1 MSNPTFNRNKIVVP
15 NWQNRG
21 TDTKSDEG
29 NSTPVS
35 VGLQT
40 IDTAILKY
48 LQTKIRP
55 VVTQHGKQIQVP
67 VIYGNPER
75 WKSAQ
80 IDGAIRDKNG
90 MIQLPIMMIRR
101 TTIKENEINNPT
113 NKYQNYLF
121 KTGWNS
127 RNVYDRFAVVN
138 GITPSERYH
147 QTLIPDY
154 YDMSYEGLI
163 WTEFMEQM
171 NKVVENLSFESNEY
185 WGEDNNYKFIAKL
198 GQFEQVTDLPA
209 KEARLV
215 RSKFT
220 LDIKAYILP
229 QSALDKNGNRKRT
242 TTLAYS
248 PKKVVFDTEFL
259 VDPNNK

>member
-1 MSNPTFNRNKIVVP
+1 MSTPSFDRNKIVVP
-15 NWQNRG
+15 KWQNRG
-21 TDTKSDEG
+21 LDTKSKEG
-29 NSTPVS
+29 PHTPVS

-48 LQTKIRP
+48 LQTKIKP
-55 VVTQHGKQIQVP
+55 VVTQNNKQIQVP

-80 IDGAIRDKNG
+80 QDGALRDKNG
-90 MIQLPIMMIRR
+90 MIQLPIMMLRR
-101 TTIKENEINNPT
+101 TTMKENEINNPT

-127 RNVYDRFAVVN
+127 RNIYDRFAVVN
-138 GITPSERYH
+138 KITPSQQYH

-154 YDMSYEGLI
+154 YDISYDGLI

-185 WGEDNNYKFIAKL
+185 WGEGNNYKFIAKF
-198 GQFEQVTDLPA
+198 GQFEQITDLPA
-209 KEARLV
+209 REARLV
-215 RSKFT
+215 RSKFQ
-220 LDIKAYILP
+220 LNVKAYILP
-229 QSALDKNGNRKRT
+229 QSALDKNGNRQRT
-242 TTLAYS
+242 NILAYS
-248 PKKVVFDTEFL
+248 PKKVVFDTEIL
-259 VDPNNK
+259 VNPNNK

>member
-1 MSNPTFNRNKIVVP
+1 MTNPIFDRNSAFISRKE
-15 NWQNRG
+15 NRG
-21 TDTKSDEG
+21 YDTTSTEG

-35 VGLQT
+35 VGLET

-48 LQTKIRP
+48 LQTKIKP

-67 VIYGNPER
+67 VMYGNPER

-80 IDGAIRDKNG
+80 LDGSIRDKNG

-101 TTIKENEINNPT
+101 TSMKENVINNPT

-127 RNVYDRFAVVN
+127 RNIYDRFAALN
-138 GITPSERYH
+138 GVRPSERY
-147 QTLIPDY
+147 QVTLVPDY
-154 YDMSYEGLI
+154 YDISYEGLI
-163 WTEFMEQM
+163 WTEFVAQM
-171 NKVVENLSFESNEY
+171 NGITENISFESNEY
-185 WGEDNNYKFIAKL
+185 WGEDNNFKFKAKI
-198 GQFEQVTDLPA
+198 GQFEQMTDLPA
-209 KEARLV
+209 SESRLV

-220 LDIKAYILP
+220 IDIKAYILP
-229 QSALDKNGNRKRT
+229 QSALDKNGSRQLTSR
-242 TTLAYS
+242 LAYS

-259 VDPNNK
+259 VSPNNK

>member
-1 MSNPTFNRNKIVVP
+1 MSSPTFNRNDSFVP
-15 NWQNRG
+15 KAQNRG
-21 TDTKSDEG
+21 YDTKSTEG
-29 NSTPVS
+29 NSTPVT
-35 VGLQT
+35 VGLET
-40 IDTAILKY
+40 IDTAILRY
-48 LQTKIRP
+48 LQTKIKP

-80 IDGAIRDKNG
+80 IDGSIRDKNG

-101 TTIKENEINNPT
+101 TSMKENSINNPT

-138 GITPSERYH
+138 GITPSQRYQ

-154 YDMSYEGLI
+154 YDISYEGLI
-163 WTEFMEQM
+163 WTEFMDQM
-171 NKVVENLSFESNEY
+171 NKIVESISFESNEY
-185 WGEDNNYKFIAKL
+185 WGEDNNFKFKAKI
-198 GQFEQVTDLPA
+198 GQFEQSTDLPA
-209 KEARLV
+209 SDSRLV
-215 RSKFT
+215 RSKFSIE
-220 LDIKAYILP
+220 IKAYILP
-229 QSALDKNGNRKRT
+229 QSALDKNGNRQLT
-242 TTLAYS
+242 TRLAYS

-259 VDPNNK
+259 VSPNNK